1 MTDTPDRPATP
12 KEMTA
17 EELAAK
23 IVGRL
28 GTLAGMAMKMDGAGA
43 GIALSKQQEQI
54 AKDIR
59 AAVQAETERCARLA
73 TAVPGRCLRT
83 AYEAWKQFV
92 VGDACSVLMKRLCDQ
107 IAAEIREGE
116 KF

>member
-1 MTDTPDRPATP
+1 MGDEYEYSAADIAQYERIVADLE
-12 KEMTA
+12 KQ
-17 EELAAK
+17 LALYRA
-23 IVGRL
+23 IRVFVNGRYESL
-28 GTLAGMAMKMDGAGA
+28 GTLEK
-43 GIALSKQQEQI
+43 
-54 AKDIR
+54 

-73 TAVPGRCLRT
+73 
-83 AYEAWKQFV
+83 EAWKQFV